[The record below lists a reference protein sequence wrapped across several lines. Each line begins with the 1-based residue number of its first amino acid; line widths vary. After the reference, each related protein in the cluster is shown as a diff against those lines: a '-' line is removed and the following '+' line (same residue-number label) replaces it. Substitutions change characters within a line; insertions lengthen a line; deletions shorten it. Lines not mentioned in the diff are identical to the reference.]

1 MLEGLSV
8 LCSDVEV
15 QATRLD
21 DINETIDFSVHELNG
36 FKEDC
41 NETSIKIKVFEVFN
55 ADCLMSLLS

>member
-36 FKEDC
+36 FTEDC
-41 NETSIKIKVFEVFN
+41 NETSIKIIVFEVFN